1 MSVEYSRL
9 DAVAGARDGLGARDR
24 AHWSPEAS
32 TSTSESETPFP
43 DGLVYSADGSTL
55 LCYDAASRT
64 FRARREVHKDGDVTF
79 EYAVAR
85 SGERAYDWRLCED
98 GRAFAASERD
108 APTTTRST
116 TSGEVLAS
124 YKSID
129 PRSDDVVGACGISFV
144 DGYSKLACGC
154 DGWVDAFDCAR
165 PGRDPATRVV
175 ARGTRNSEDVGAQ
188 RGLIS
193 TLDCCPTET
202 DVFACG
208 SYGGSAT
215 AIDCGVYDLR
225 VGGGRALSWR
235 AGGGGV
241 THIKWS
247 VDGNFVYVASRRS
260 DHISC
265 VDVRNTGG
273 VVYALQRPGSGT
285 NQRVRFDLEP
295 CGGHLVSGDER
306 GGVHAFDLRTGER
319 AFSTE
324 ATTINGPTV
333 NSFAFHPYASATAS
347 FRERGGGF
355 RGVSYAVGE
364 RVFPIAR
371 IDDDSS
377 ESSNALDHDDI
388 IARFGVYHWEYPR
401 TEETYARVPVPV
413 PVPG

>member
-1 MSVEYSRL
+1 MSIEYSRL
-9 DAVAGARDGLGARDR
+9 DARACASDTIGARDD
-24 AHWSPEAS
+24 AHWSPETS
-32 TSTSESETPFP
+32 TSTSERETPFP

-64 FRARREVHKDGDVTF
+64 FRARREVLEDGDVTF
-79 EYAVAR
+79 SYANAR
-85 SGERAYDWRLCED
+85 SGERAHDWRLCED

-116 TSGEVLAS
+116 TTGEVLAS
-124 YKSID
+124 YKCID
-129 PRSDDVVGACGISFV
+129 PRSDDVVGACGVSYV

-165 PGRDPATRVV
+165 PGRDPATRVET
-175 ARGTRNSEDVGAQ
+175 RGARNSDDVGAQ
-188 RGLIS
+188 RGLVS
-193 TLDCCPTET
+193 TLDCCPTEK

-225 VGGGRALSWR
+225 VDGGRALSWR

-247 VDGNFVYVASRRS
+247 VDGNFIYVASRRS

-265 VDVRNTGG
+265 VDVRHTGG
-273 VVYALQRPGSGT
+273 VVYALERPGSRT
-285 NQRVRFDLEP
+285 NQRLRFDLEP

-319 AFSTE
+319 AFSRETV
-324 ATTINGPTV
+324 TIADGPKV
-333 NSFAFHPYASATAS
+333 NSVAFHPYASATAS
-347 FRERGGGF
+347 FRARRGF

-364 RVFPIAR
+364 RVFPIHLDDDDD
-371 IDDDSS
+371 DDDSS
-377 ESSNALDHDDI
+377 DSSNAREYDDL

-401 TEETYARVPVPV
+401 TEETYAY
-413 PVPG
+413 

>member
-1 MSVEYSRL
+1 
-9 DAVAGARDGLGARDR
+9 
-24 AHWSPEAS
+24 
-32 TSTSESETPFP
+32 
-43 DGLVYSADGSTL
+43 LVYSADGSTL

-64 FRARREVHKDGDVTF
+64 FRARREVIQDGDVTF
-79 EYAVAR
+79 SYAIAR
-85 SGERAYDWRLCED
+85 SGERAHDWRLCED

-124 YKSID
+124 YKCID
-129 PRSDDVVGACGISFV
+129 PRSDDVIGACGVSYV

-175 ARGTRNSEDVGAQ
+175 TRGARNSDDVGAQ
-188 RGLIS
+188 RGLVS
-193 TLDCCPTET
+193 TLDCCPTEK

-225 VGGGRALSWR
+225 VDGGRALSWR

-247 VDGNFVYVASRRS
+247 VDGNFIYVASRRS

-265 VDVRNTGG
+265 VDVRHTGG
-273 VVYALQRPGSGT
+273 VVYALERPGSRT
-285 NQRVRFDLEP
+285 NQRLRFDLEP

-319 AFSTE
+319 AFSRETV
-324 ATTINGPTV
+324 TTANGSRV
-333 NSFAFHPYASATAS
+333 NSVAFHPYASATAS
-347 FRERGGGF
+347 FRARRGF
-355 RGVSYAVGE
+355 CGVSYAVGE
-364 RVFPIAR
+364 RVFPIHLDD
-371 IDDDSS
+371 DDDSS
-377 ESSNALDHDDI
+377 DSSNAREYEDRV
-388 IARFGVYHWEYPR
+388 ARFGVYHWEYPR
-401 TEETYARVPVPV
+401 TEETYAY
-413 PVPG
+413 